1 MILMWLVKAI
11 DLTVGAVMFLFSTQ
25 RRHNPSVPMALG
37 TLGSVA
43 LVAILLL
50 AVGAPRVAYQV
61 RTDAYVAEMANASGL
76 SAGDPVYVAGVPAGQ
91 IGTIDLAGDHVRIG
105 FRLDNAQSLGNRTT
119 ATVRLRTLLGKRFL
133 DIMPA
138 GTVDAANSV
147 IPLERTTVPY
157 SLDEVG
163 RKAERAAAGV
173 DQQALA
179 EAMHT
184 VNESIPDDNT
194 ELRAA
199 LAGISSASGVFAQNG
214 AKIDELLRISRS
226 LTDMLVKQND
236 TLAGAAADAARIVS
250 TLAARRA
257 DLAQIVTNLTALL
270 HELASVYRA
279 KEQDFGDVI
288 TQLSGVTATLKANV
302 DRIDQT
308 LTKLPPAIR
317 AITNATGNG
326 NWADVNSPGL
336 VMPDNLLCVLN
347 IQRECR

>member
-1 MILMWLVKAI
+1 M
-11 DLTVGAVMFLFSTQ
+11 
-25 RRHNPSVPMALG
+25 
-37 TLGSVA
+37 
-43 LVAILLL
+43 
-50 AVGAPRVAYQV
+50 
-61 RTDAYVAEMANASGL
+61 
-76 SAGDPVYVAGVPAGQ
+76 YVAGVPAGQ
-91 IGTIDLAGDHVRIG
+91 IRNIVLAGDHVRIG
-105 FRLDNAQSLGNRTT
+105 FRLDSAQSLGNRTT
-119 ATVRLRTLLGKRFL
+119 TTVRLRTLLGKRLL

-138 GTVDAANSV
+138 GTVDPGNPLTARV
-147 IPLERTTVPY
+147 IPQERTTVPY